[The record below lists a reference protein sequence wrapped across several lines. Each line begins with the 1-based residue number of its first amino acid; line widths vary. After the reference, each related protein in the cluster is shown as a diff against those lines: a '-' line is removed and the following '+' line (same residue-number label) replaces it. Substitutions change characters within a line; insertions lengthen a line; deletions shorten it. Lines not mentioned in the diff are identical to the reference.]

1 MGGLRSNMILIYD
14 GSFEGLMSSI
24 FISFRDKKLC
34 QIESIVGEKYYQ
46 PQLFEEEIK
55 KVETDYSWSDRVC
68 KKIEDISSIS
78 LKNIIHAYSSELE
91 GIEISILSYIKRVL
105 KENRSIDNDLSDPD
119 ISNVVNSC
127 RKVGSEI
134 HKYYGLL
141 RFSKLKDET
150 YYAPIEPVHNII
162 PLMIPH
168 FKARFADQNWVI
180 HDVVR
185 KSGIIYSKDSKVAKL
200 ITISEENKD
209 LLNGRNLDKYYDDDE
224 LFFQSLWND
233 FHKAI
238 AIEERKNLKLQ
249 QQFMP
254 KRYWRF
260 LTEK

>member
-1 MGGLRSNMILIYD
+1 M
-14 GSFEGLMSSI
+14 
-24 FISFRDKKLC
+24 
-34 QIESIVGEKYYQ
+34 
-46 PQLFEEEIK
+46 
-55 KVETDYSWSDRVC
+55 
-68 KKIEDISSIS
+68 
-78 LKNIIHAYSSELE
+78 
-91 GIEISILSYIKRVL
+91 
-105 KENRSIDNDLSDPD
+105 
-119 ISNVVNSC
+119 
-127 RKVGSEI
+127 
-134 HKYYGLL
+134 L

-150 YYAPIEPVHNII
+150 YYAPIEPVHNVI

-168 FKARFADQNWVI
+168 FKARFSDQNWVI

-185 KSGIIYSKDSKVAKL
+185 KSGVIYSKESKTAEL

-224 LFFQSLWND
+224 LFFQSLWKD